1 MAGFSDLVD
10 GLQPPDFASEGAKLP
25 EVSGRMP
32 KYSRFRETAAG
43 DWVRSALRGG
53 RGSPISGMLR
63 YGRWSGRTGDN

>member
-1 MAGFSDLVD
+1 MAGFSNSVD
-10 GLQPPDFASEGAKLP
+10 GLQTPDFARGGVKLP
-25 EVSGRMP
+25 EVSGRRP

-43 DWVRSALRGG
+43 DWVRSSLRGG